1 MIRSTRTFPS
11 VVAALASIAAL
22 ASPCRA
28 ADAPP
33 AATTAAAIISADA
46 AAPAAPKSDAPAAAS
61 FKPSFSIHG
70 YLTAAYGK
78 TSDGEILGV
87 TREGTTDYMRA
98 ALQLRFEMTPKD
110 TALIQLR
117 HIQLGNS
124 PSAQFKQDVE
134 LNWAYLEHRFT
145 DNFRVRVG
153 RTPIPYALDNE
164 LHSVGIVL
172 PFYRLPTSI
181 YPPDTFNHETLD
193 GVHLTYEHSLHRDWS
208 GAFDLYGGAVTTG
221 NEYINLGDRVALNK
235 VTIPNLRGAR
245 ILVHNSDDTMQF
257 YVSDLRDLRK
267 NSALNGF
274 IPAQSEVLSEGFH
287 LRYRRFDLEAEHAKW
302 ATRGKGG
309 SYFPHTGYVQ
319 LGYDITERWSVH
331 GLAEYNRID
340 LPGLKEK
347 GDFFDGMGG
356 SVGCRLSP
364 HVVWKAE
371 AQRIRGYF
379 EDVPVR
385 NIVLDPQFHTTV
397 FLTSIS
403 VAF

>member
-1 MIRSTRTFPS
+1 MISSTRSFPG
-11 VVAALASIAAL
+11 VVAALVSIVAL
-22 ASPCRA
+22 ASPCLA

-33 AATTAAAIISADA
+33 AAPAAAIVSADA
-46 AAPAAPKSDAPAAAS
+46 AAPDAPKSDAPAASAS

-78 TSDGEILGV
+78 TSDGEILGL
-87 TREGTTDYMRA
+87 TREGTADYMRA
-98 ALQLRFEMTPKD
+98 ALQMRFEMTPKD

-117 HIQLGNS
+117 HIQLGSS

-134 LNWAYLEHRFT
+134 LNWAYFEHRFT
-145 DNFRVRVG
+145 DNLRIRVG

-172 PFYRLPTSI
+172 PFYRLPTAI

-193 GVHLTYEHSLHRDWS
+193 GVHLTYDHSLYRDWS
-208 GAFDLYGGAVTTG
+208 GTFDVYGGAVSPG
-221 NEYINLGDRVALNK
+221 NEYLHIDNRVALNK

-245 ILVHNSDDTMQF
+245 VLIHNSDDTMQF
-257 YVSDLRDLRK
+257 YISDLRDLRK

-274 IPAQSEVLSEGFH
+274 IPAQGEVLTEG
-287 LRYRRFDLEAEHAKW
+287 LRVRYRHFDLEAEHGKW
-302 ATRGKGG
+302 TTRGKGG
-309 SYFPHTGYVQ
+309 SYYPHTGYVQ

-340 LPGLKEK
+340 LPGVKEK
-347 GDFFDGMGG
+347 GDFFDGLGG
-356 SVGCRLSP
+356 SVGLRLSP
-364 HVVWKAE
+364 HVLLKAE
-371 AQRIRGYF
+371 AERIRGYF

-385 NIVLDPQFHTTV
+385 NIVLDPQFHNTV
-397 FLTSIS
+397 FIASIS